1 MRQHTAKH
9 AENSGIRYFCLA
21 FVAMAGLAYLNFLPA
36 VVDALAGGGGFSAQ
50 QAGTLVASNGYGA
63 LLGSICAIFV
73 VRHIAWKPALLFT
86 FIALGAMELST
97 SAWSTYTGLLAWRFI
112 AGVLGGFSVGI
123 SFAILARLTNPDRAF
138 GTLLFI
144 QFSIGSAV
152 IYAVPALERL
162 LGDYAVFYIM
172 AALVFIAML
181 FLPLLPALPA
191 ADNPKQHS
199 KRLRLTAK
207 SARLL
212 LAMLLYLVAASG
224 IWAFAGQMG
233 LSAGQSQTQISQ
245 IIALTGLLGL
255 AGALLPILKPGQTH
269 RTLYLCSS
277 ILLSF
282 MAALLLIYAHFNLV
296 YMLALALLFFSWPAV
311 HAYLLA
317 LIAEQDSSGQLS
329 SVAVVVSSIGVAS
342 GPLLGAALLS
352 NDIYTTMLCTFAA
365 LFTLCLLL
373 LQRPLKSPAQRHSQQ
388 SAPSDQ
394 AYQTT
399 RSIR

>member
-1 MRQHTAKH
+1 MLQHTANH

-36 VVDALAGGGGFSAQ
+36 VVDALAGRIGFSAQ

-63 LLGSICAIFV
+63 LVGSICAIFV

-97 SAWSTYTGLLAWRFI
+97 SAWSTYTGLLTWRFI

-144 QFSIGSAV
+144 QFSIGSVV

-162 LGDYAVFYIM
+162 LGGYAVFYIM
-172 AALVFIAML
+172 AALVFIAL
-181 FLPLLPALPA
+181 FFLPLLPALPA
-191 ADNPKQHS
+191 AQSPKQHS

-207 SARLL
+207 STRLL

-224 IWAFAGQMG
+224 IWAFAGQIGQRAG
-233 LSAGQSQTQISQ
+233 LPQPQISQ

-255 AGALLPILKPGQTH
+255 AGALLPIMRPGRTH
-269 RTLYLCSS
+269 RTLYLCGS
-277 ILLSF
+277 ILLCV
-282 MAALLLIYAHFNLV
+282 MAALLLIYAHFDLV
-296 YMLALALLFFSWPAV
+296 YMLALALLFFAWPAV

-329 SVAVVVSSIGVAS
+329 SVAAVVSSIGVAS

-352 NDIYTTMLCTFAA
+352 SDTFTTMLCTIAV
-365 LFTLCLLL
+365 LFVFCLLL
-373 LQRPLKSPAQRHSQQ
+373 LQRPLKSPAQRLSQL
-388 SAPSDQ
+388 STTANHK
-394 AYQTT
+394 YQTT
-399 RSIR
+399 RSLR

>member
-1 MRQHTAKH
+1 MLQHTANH
-9 AENSGIRYFCLA
+9 AENSGFSYFCLA

-36 VVDALAGGGGFSAQ
+36 VVDALASGIGFSAQ

-63 LLGSICAIFV
+63 LVGSICAIFV
-73 VRHIAWKPALLFT
+73 VRHIGWKPALLFS

-97 SAWSTYTGLLAWRFI
+97 SAWSTYTGLLVWRFI
-112 AGVLGGFSVGI
+112 AGILGGFSVGI

-144 QFSIGSAV
+144 QFSIGSVV

-162 LGDYAVFYIM
+162 LGGYAVFYIM
-172 AALVFIAML
+172 AAVVFIALL

-191 ADNPKQHS
+191 AHSPKQHS
-199 KRLRLTAK
+199 NRLHFTAK

-212 LAMLLYLVAASG
+212 MAMLLYLVAASG

-233 LSAGQSQTQISQ
+233 LSAGQSQAQVSQ

-269 RTLYLCSS
+269 RTLYLCGG

-282 MAALLLIYAHFNLV
+282 MAALLLIYAHFDLV
-296 YMLALALLFFSWPAV
+296 YMLALALLFLTWPAV

-329 SVAVVVSSIGVAS
+329 SVAAVVSNIGVAS
-342 GPLLGAALLS
+342 GPLLGAALLRS
-352 NDIYTTMLCTFAA
+352 DVYTMMLCTFAA

-373 LQRPLKSPAQRHSQQ
+373 LQRPLKSPAQRHSQL
-388 SAPSDQ
+388 STTANHN
-394 AYQTT
+394 YQTT